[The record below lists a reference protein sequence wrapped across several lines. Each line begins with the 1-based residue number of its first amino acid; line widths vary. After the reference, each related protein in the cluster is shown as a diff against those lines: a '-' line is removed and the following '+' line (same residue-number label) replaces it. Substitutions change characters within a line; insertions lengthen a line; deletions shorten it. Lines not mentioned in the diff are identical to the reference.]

1 MIVVKLKEFWLK
13 FKEVIAVVSFIVLAA
28 SFILS
33 ASTAVKKV
41 TKFEETFANLASIAE
56 DLTDPNTWLR
66 QYLLNHNI
74 DSTTAK
80 IWSLY
85 PKGLQVVKGD
95 TLVNVPYLKMDSMP
109 TIGIHAV
116 LKPTGKEKIL
126 DTLWDF
132 REVQKK

>member
-1 MIVVKLKEFWLK
+1 MARLKQFWDNS
-13 FKEVIAVVSFIVLAA
+13 KELIAIASFAILAA
-28 SFILS
+28 SFVLS

-41 TKFEETFANLASIAE
+41 TKFEETFEKLASIAE

-116 LKPTGKEKIL
+116 LKLTGKEKIL

>member
-1 MIVVKLKEFWLK
+1 MARLKQFWDNS
-13 FKEVIAVVSFIVLAA
+13 KELIAIASFAILAA
-28 SFILS
+28 SFVLS

-41 TKFEETFANLASIAE
+41 TKFEETFEKLASIAE

-66 QYLLNHNI
+66 QYLFNHNI

-85 PKGLQVVKGD
+85 TKGLQVIKGD